1 MSQMCPH
8 IGVPV
13 GLNWQTLF
21 PPRSAITYFL
31 TSLQTGYLYSSS
43 SLAFVE
49 ERLLQCFEIV
59 TKETSFWTSHFK
71 NISACFHVLSQINP
85 ASAALELKLCHRAVF
100 DAVVNTCEFPR
111 PIGDILKGCWG
122 DPSSLNSVLAI
133 LSQNVNHVCPSDVQA
148 TYHRRTSSI
157 FRLLSP
163 SLTSFKAQAPA
174 LWLLLLEDAVKM
186 VNISPRSLN
195 KFRYL
200 MTLTFDT
207 KKTPQNVR
215 TLSTFR
221 PLWHVVDRISRKMP
235 YGRNLSIKLSQ
246 LTSVPF
252 DPKATAV
259 HQLIS

>member
-21 PPRSAITYFL
+21 PPRSALTYFL
-31 TSLQTGYLYSSS
+31 TSLQAGCLYSCS

-49 ERLLQCFEIV
+49 EQLLRCFEIV
-59 TKETSFWTSHFK
+59 TKETSFWASHFK

-85 ASAALELKLCHRAVF
+85 ASAALELRICHRAVF
-100 DAVVNTCEFPR
+100 DVIVTACEFPR
-111 PIGDILKGCWG
+111 PIGDILKSCWG
-122 DPSSLNSVLAI
+122 DPSSLDSVLAI
-133 LSQNVNHVCPSDVQA
+133 LSQNVNHVRPSVDWT
-148 TYHRRTSSI
+148 TYHRRSSSI
-157 FRLLSP
+157 FRLLSAE
-163 SLTSFKAQAPA
+163 LTPFKVQAPA

-200 MTLTFDT
+200 MSLTIDV
-207 KKTPQNVR
+207 KKTALNAR
-215 TLSTFR
+215 TLPTFR
-221 PLWHVVDRISRKMP
+221 PLWRIVDRISRKMP

-246 LTSVPF
+246 LTSAPF

-259 HQLIS
+259 